1 MMFENDQRKQKG
13 EFMIKINNTLE
24 LIKIITDLL
33 DDPDQMNA
41 HDKIDA
47 CNDTLDNWLMD
58 PEEKKIYNELL
69 LTAIYYV
76 ESTEGN
82 PHELID
88 E

>member
-1 MMFENDQRKQKG
+1 
-13 EFMIKINNTLE
+13 MIKINNTLE

-33 DDPDQMNA
+33 DDPEQMNA

-47 CNDTLDNWLMD
+47 CNDALNSWMMD
-58 PEEKKIYNELL
+58 QKEKKIYNELL